1 MLHTY
6 DGMTINKV
14 RSRKPLQ
21 PTVSKRNTPCTVLT
35 QKVTSFKKE
44 KTHKEERKLPNFAIS
59 VVSYLTACLFVLF
72 CFFFQQKVCLRY
84 DEKVDTLFL
93 HEAEMANVLRHK
105 NMLSIYGVVTG
116 SSYSP
121 TFALVSL
128 TTKSFYFQS
137 LTCRNLA
144 EQRRL
149 KLVKSFL
156 LGFERKRNA
165 KRLKKLSTN

>member
-1 MLHTY
+1 MH
-6 DGMTINKV
+6 D
-14 RSRKPLQ
+14 
-21 PTVSKRNTPCTVLT
+21 LT

-44 KTHKEERKLPNFAIS
+44 KKKKTQRGTRAFNFCYIRRKVFN
-59 VVSYLTACLFVLF
+59 CLSICFL
-72 CFFFQQKVCLRY
+72 FFFQQKVCLRY
-84 DEKVDTLFL
+84 DEKVDTPSLFL

-128 TTKSFYFQS
+128 TTKSFYFWS
-137 LTCRNLA
+137 LKCRNLA

-149 KLVKSFL
+149 KLVKSFWP
-156 LGFERKRNA
+156 GFERKRNA
-165 KRLKKLSTN
+165 KRLKKLFTS